1 MAETKATSVRIPA
14 ELVAQITQGSES
26 LSEAIVNQY
35 MALSTIRANALRMVR
50 SKFAPAEWKFM
61 ADALNGNLCE
71 GVFRMNA
78 SMLAASIEEAALY
91 DDLASK
97 WEIDD
102 MDDFVNRLS
111 TLSAA
116 EAEAVHR
123 HVERYWDNHATVS
136 LDRWSGVRRDR
147 CDEDG
152 DI

>member
-14 ELVAQITQGSES
+14 ELVEQITQGSES